1 MDVSIIITTYNHP
14 RWLERVLWGYRFQT
28 HQRLEIVVA
37 DDGSDEATRQT
48 IEAMREK
55 TGLTIRHIWHED
67 DGFRKC
73 EILNKAILAATHPYL
88 IFTDGDC
95 VPRKDFLEQHI
106 RLSEPNMF
114 LSGGVVRLP
123 QSVSKLISQ
132 ETIQTGQALD
142 WRWLRQKGLP
152 WSRKA
157 IRLTRNQGIA
167 RFLDGITTTRPTF
180 NGHNVSVWKS
190 DIIRVNGFNE
200 EMKYGGLDRE
210 IGERMV
216 HAGVQTKQVR
226 HRAVCVHLHHQRS
239 YATSQSWSHN
249 NSIRTA
255 TAQNQRQ
262 WTEKGLD
269 QHPQDAGYIREASHP
284 LDQVYEAA

>member
-28 HQRLEIVVA
+28 HPRFEIVVG
-37 DDGSDEATRQT
+37 DDGSAETTRHT
-48 IEAMREK
+48 IEAMQEK

-73 EILNKAILAATHPYL
+73 EILNKAILASTHPYL

-106 RLSEPNMF
+106 RLSEPNGF

-123 QSVSKLISQ
+123 QAVSKLISQ
-132 ETIQTGQALD
+132 ETIQTGQAHD
-142 WRWLRQKGLP
+142 WRWLRQNGLP

-157 IRLTRNQGIA
+157 VRLTQNHGLA
-167 RFLDGITTTRPTF
+167 CFLDGITTTRPTF
-180 NGHNVSVWKS
+180 NGHNVSAWKS

-200 EMKYGGLDRE
+200 QMKYGGLDRE

-216 HAGVQTKQVR
+216 HAGVRGKQVR
-226 HRAVCVHLHHQRS
+226 HRAVCVHLYHQRS

-249 NSIRTA
+249 NAIRTA
-255 TAQNQRQ
+255 TAQNRLQ

-269 QHPQDAGYIREASHP
+269 QYHQGSDHDSDTSHP
-284 LDQVYEAA
+284 LDHVYETA